1 MIRYVKPPTP
11 HAYTQADGILR
22 LNEDGSQ
29 SAIPNSLDNGDW
41 VAYLAWLD
49 AGNSPE
55 EVIA

>member
-41 VAYLAWLD
+41 VA
-49 AGNSPE
+49 
-55 EVIA
+55 